1 MTTVRLVNHLRVLWR
16 TDRIIAELR
25 LKRLLGSL
33 GIQALAGLIACFAL
47 LLFELAGYFALV
59 QVCSAIW
66 SAIILGS
73 INAIIA
79 CLLVLYATRRPAG
92 RELELASEVHHQAIA
107 ALEQEIRNQ
116 ESEPATLAALGSAAI
131 PLIVPLIPILMQR
144 LRPRKPETADPA

>member
-66 SAIILGS
+66 SAVILGS

-79 CLLVLYATRRPAG
+79 SLLVLYATRRPAG

-144 LRPRKPETADPA
+144 LRPRKPETADPS